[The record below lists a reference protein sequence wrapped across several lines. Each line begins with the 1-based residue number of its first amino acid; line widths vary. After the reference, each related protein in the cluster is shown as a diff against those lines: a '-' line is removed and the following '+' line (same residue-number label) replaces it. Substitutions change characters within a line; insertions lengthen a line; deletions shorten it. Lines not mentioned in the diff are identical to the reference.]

1 MGEEKEGDSDGG
13 AKGALRIG
21 MERLIGYI
29 TWISG
34 PVVKIKAMEDI
45 KLFEMVKVGRLNL
58 IGEVISTSENEA
70 IIQVYEET
78 EGLKLG
84 EEVIGTGELLSV
96 NLGPGLI
103 GGIFD
108 GIGRPLLEIKNKIGD
123 FILRGVSLPSLPLT
137 KVWHVK
143 IDIEEGDLLN
153 PGDIIA
159 RIRETPL
166 IEHRILCPPDVRGI
180 VIEAKESGDYTL
192 DTTIAKV
199 KSNDGK
205 THEIKLFQSWPIRK
219 PRPVIKRTPFEEP
232 LLTGQRVLDFLFP
245 LAKGGTAAIPGGF
258 GTGKTVTQHQLAKW
272 ADADVII
279 YIGCGERGNE
289 MTEVLED
296 FPKLVDPKT
305 GESLMERVILIANI
319 SNMPVAAREA
329 SIFTGITI
337 AEYFRDM
344 GYDVAIMADSTSRWA
359 EALREISGRLEE
371 MPAEE
376 GFPAYLPTKLAE
388 FYERAG
394 SFLTLGE
401 RRGSISIIGAVS
413 PPGGDFSEPVTQH
426 TKRFIRCFWALD
438 KELASARHFPSVN
451 WLNSYSEYL
460 EDLKIW
466 FKHNVAEDFLKL
478 REWTI
483 SLLQEESN
491 LQRIAQLVGV
501 GVLPEPQK
509 LTLITAKII
518 REGFLR
524 QNAYDPID
532 TYCSLRKGYLILK
545 LIKMYHSR
553 ASKLIRKGVLAKR
566 IEELPITSRIM
577 RIPFSVPEEKM
588 EEEFSFFAEELDRE
602 FDELEKSYERVLSY
616 RGKEAHA

>member
-1 MGEEKEGDSDGG
+1 
-13 AKGALRIG
+13 

-34 PVVKIKAMEDI
+34 PVVKIRATEDI

-58 IGEVISTSENEA
+58 IGEVISTSESEA

-84 EEVIGTGELLSV
+84 EEVMGTGEPLSV

-108 GIGRPLLEIKNKIGD
+108 GIGRPLLEIKNRIGD

-137 KVWHVK
+137 RVWHVK
-143 IDIEEGDLLN
+143 IDIEEGKIIR
-153 PGDIIA
+153 PGEIVA

-166 IEHRILCPPDVRGI
+166 IEHRILCPPGVSGT
-180 VIEAKESGDYTL
+180 VIEAKDSGDYTL
-192 DTTIAKV
+192 DTTIVKV
-199 KSNDGK
+199 RSDDGRI
-205 THEIKLFQSWPIRK
+205 HEIKLFQNWPIRK
-219 PRPVIKRTPFEEP
+219 PRPVLKRIPFEEP

-296 FPKLVDPKT
+296 FPKLIDPKT

-329 SIFTGITI
+329 SIFTGITM

-344 GYDVAIMADSTSRWA
+344 GYHVAIMADSTSRWA

-394 SFLTLGE
+394 NFITLGG
-401 RRGSISIIGAVS
+401 RKGSISIIGAVS

-478 REWTI
+478 REWAI

-553 ASKLIRKGVLAKR
+553 ASKLIKRGVLAKR

-577 RIPFSVPEEKM
+577 RIPFSVPEERI
-588 EEEFSFFAEELDRE
+588 EEEFSFFTEELERE
-602 FDELEKSYERVLSY
+602 FDELERSYERVLSY
-616 RGKEAHA
+616 RGKETRA

>member
-1 MGEEKEGDSDGG
+1 
-13 AKGALRIG
+13 

-29 TWISG
+29 NWISG
-34 PVVKIKAMEDI
+34 PVVKIKAIEDI
-45 KLFEMVKVGRLNL
+45 RMLEMVRVGRLGL
-58 IGEVISTSENEA
+58 IGEVISTSEKEA
-70 IIQVYEET
+70 VIQVYEET
-78 EGLKLG
+78 EGLRLG
-84 EEVIGTGELLSV
+84 EEVIGTGKLLSIP
-96 NLGPGLI
+96 LGPGLI
-103 GGIFD
+103 GNIFD
-108 GIGRPLLEIKNKIGD
+108 GIGRPLLEIKNEFGD
-123 FILRGVSLPSLPLT
+123 FILRGVNPFPLSLSKAWRVT
-137 KVWHVK
+137 MEV
-143 IDIEEGDLLN
+143 EEGGIVK
-153 PGDIIA
+153 PGDIVA

-166 IEHRILCPPDVRGI
+166 IEHRVLCPPDVSG
-180 VIEAKESGDYTL
+180 VLIEVKDSGYYTV

-199 KSNDGK
+199 RDEKGEV
-205 THEIKLFQSWPIRK
+205 HEIKLFHYWPVRK
-219 PRPVIKRTPFEEP
+219 PRPVLERVPFEEP
-232 LLTGQRVLDFLFP
+232 LITGQRVLDFLFP
-245 LAKGGTAAIPGGF
+245 MAKGGTAAMPGGF
-258 GTGKTVTQHQLAKW
+258 GTGKTVMQHQLAKW

-296 FPKLVDPKT
+296 FPKLVDPKS
-305 GESLMERVILIANI
+305 GESLMERLILIANV

-337 AEYFRDM
+337 GEYFRDM

-359 EALREISGRLEE
+359 EALREIAGRLEE

-376 GFPAYLPTKLAE
+376 GFPAYLPTRLAE

-394 SFLTLGE
+394 SVITLGG
-401 RRGSISIIGAVS
+401 RKGSISIIGAVS

-451 WLNSYSEYL
+451 WLNSYTEYL

-466 FKHNVAEDFLKL
+466 FKKNMAEDFHGL

-501 GVLPEPQK
+501 GVLPESQK
-509 LTLITAKII
+509 LLLLVAKMIK
-518 REGFLR
+518 EGFLR
-524 QNAYDPID
+524 QNAYDAID

-545 LIKMYHSR
+545 LMNMYYRR
-553 ASKLIRKGVLAKR
+553 ASELVKKGILTQK
-566 IEELPITSRIM
+566 IEELPITSKIM
-577 RIPFSVPEEKM
+577 RISFSVPEQNI
-588 EEEFSFFAEELDRE
+588 EEEYAFFVKEIDRE
-602 FDELEKSYERVLSY
+602 FHELEATYDRILAY
-616 RGKEAHA
+616 RRREVSA

>member
-1 MGEEKEGDSDGG
+1 
-13 AKGALRIG
+13 

-29 TWISG
+29 KWISG
-34 PVVKIKAMEDI
+34 PVVKIRATEDVR
-45 KLFEMVKVGRLNL
+45 LFEMVKVGRLGL
-58 IGEVISTSENEA
+58 IGEVISTSETEA

-78 EGLKLG
+78 EGLRLG
-84 EEVIGTGELLSV
+84 ESVIGTGEPLSLT
-96 NLGPGLI
+96 LGPGLI

-108 GIGRPLLEIKNKIGD
+108 GIGRPLVEIKNTIGD
-123 FILRGVSLPSLPLT
+123 FILRGISLPPLPLSRI
-137 KVWHVK
+137 WHVK
-143 IDIEEGDLLN
+143 MEIKKGDLVN
-153 PGDIIA
+153 PGDIVA
-159 RIRETPL
+159 RVRETPL
-166 IEHRILCPPDVRGI
+166 IEHRVLCPPDVKGI
-180 VIEAKESGDYTL
+180 VVDAKESGDYNL

-199 KSNDGK
+199 RGDDGK
-205 THEIKLFQSWPIRK
+205 IHEIKLFQKWPIRK
-219 PRPVIKRTPFEEP
+219 PRPVLKRIPFEEP

-245 LAKGGTAAIPGGF
+245 IAKGGTAAIPGGF

-272 ADADVII
+272 ADADVIV

-394 SFLTLGE
+394 NFLTLGN
-401 RRGSISIIGAVS
+401 RRGSITVIGAVS

-438 KELASARHFPSVN
+438 KELASSRHFPSIN
-451 WLNSYSEYL
+451 WLNSYTEYL

-466 FKHNVAEDFLKL
+466 FKHNVAEDFLTI
-478 REWTI
+478 REWAME
-483 SLLQEESN
+483 LLQEESN

-509 LTLITAKII
+509 LTLITARII

-524 QNAYDPID
+524 QNAFDPID

-545 LIKMYHSR
+545 LINTYHNK
-553 ASKLIRKGVLAKR
+553 AKKLVSMGVLAKR

-577 RIPFSVPEEKM
+577 RIPFSIPEERI
-588 EEEFSFFAEELDRE
+588 EEEYSFFLEELERE
-602 FDELEKSYERVLSY
+602 FNELEKSYARVLSY
-616 RGKEAHA
+616 RRREASA